1 MDLRYECACVCVFC
15 SSVGLS
21 IEPLERSSHI
31 DSGRLRR
38 VAAAAADSSLTYLS
52 LPDAEALACSY
63 GITAA
68 KRRRASGAC
77 LGALS
82 CAHENVQRGL

>member
-1 MDLRYECACVCVFC
+1 MCVFC

-21 IEPLERSSHI
+21 IERSSHI
-31 DSGRLRR
+31 DSGRPCRIAA
-38 VAAAAADSSLTYLS
+38 AAAAADDSSLAYLS

-68 KRRRASGAC
+68 KRRTASGAC